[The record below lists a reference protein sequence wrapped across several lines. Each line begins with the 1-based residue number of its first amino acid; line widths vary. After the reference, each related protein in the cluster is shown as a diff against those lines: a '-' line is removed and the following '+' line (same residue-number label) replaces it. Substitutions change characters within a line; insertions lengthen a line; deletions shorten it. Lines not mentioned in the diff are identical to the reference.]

1 MAAKKPKLDEATL
14 KIVRQVL
21 AMPPKHNV
29 DLKLGRP
36 AKKKKRGPKG
46 RASSAKQ
53 RSA

>member
-14 KIVRQVL
+14 KVVRQVL
-21 AMPPKHNV
+21 AMPPKHNA

-36 AKKKKRGPKG
+36 AKKKKRSSKD
-46 RASSAKQ
+46 RASSAKR